1 METADLTIQRIPFS
15 KDADNRMRTLKGH
28 TGITPNFLCRL
39 GFCLSLEEPGIPES
53 YIKLADQGRDINR
66 FTLLGEFDSAF
77 VSLLKVWM
85 KEKKLNASKSDEIDS
100 YFIAHMNRGVE
111 LISSRI
117 KTLSD
122 VANLTQ

>member
-1 METADLTIQRIPFS
+1 MAMADLTIQRIPFS

-39 GFCLSLEEPGIPES
+39 GFCLSLEEPGIPDS
-53 YIKLADQGRDINR
+53 YTKLTDQGRDINR
-66 FTLLGEFDSAF
+66 FTLLGEFDIAF

-85 KEKKLNASKSDEIDS
+85 KDKKLNTGESDEIDS

-122 VANLTQ
+122 VASLA

>member
-53 YIKLADQGRDINR
+53 FTKLADQGRDINR

-122 VANLTQ
+122 LASLS

>member
-28 TGITPNFLCRL
+28 TGITPNLLCRL

-53 YIKLADQGRDINR
+53 YTKLEDQGRDINR
-66 FTLLGEFDSAF
+66 FTLLGEFDIAF

-85 KEKKLNASKSDEIDS
+85 KDKKLNANKSDEIDS
-100 YFIAHMNRGVE
+100 YFVAHMNRGVE

-122 VANLTQ
+122 VASLS